1 MKSKLSDSLM
11 KFMRAEYIRNV
22 FTLMVGTVIG
32 QALVFLLAPFITRLF
47 TPEDFTLL
55 EQYTMIIT
63 VLSVV
68 VTGKYEFAIM
78 HPREQEDA
86 RHIVGLALKVAFYSC
101 LVLAVFLLFFARDVS
116 YWLMNEPIAIYLW
129 TIPIVLFFTAV
140 FNVFNY
146 WFSRLKQYRVAAN
159 SKVLS
164 AVSSE
169 PIKIVTGYG
178 GWNASGLIFSTV
190 IGSIVAG
197 VYAFWNFLKSEP
209 AGLKDLSNERMKAL
223 AALHKDYPLFSIWG
237 SILNRL
243 AQWAHVGIFT
253 LYYGLVA
260 VGFMAL
266 CRRIFMAPLNVV
278 SNSYSQVF
286 FQRISEIEDP
296 KELRSLYYKVL
307 FRFLIAAATMVFV
320 VQMLPGNT
328 MGFVF
333 GAAWGNSFMYL
344 KYLIYWFALNFVTS
358 SLAYITYRINMQ
370 RMALVLDTLHFVLA
384 VVAVYLAHIWGMNE
398 LEATKF
404 LVVSKVIYF
413 SINILVVLFF
423 LERYARKN
431 NVKACE

>member
-1 MKSKLSDSLM
+1 MKNRVTEQFT
-11 KFMRAEYIRNV
+11 KFMRAEYMKNV
-22 FTLMVGTVIG
+22 FTLMAGTLIG
-32 QALVFLLAPFITRLF
+32 QALVFVLAPFITRLF

-78 HPREQEDA
+78 HPKEQNDA
-86 RHIVGLALKVAFYSC
+86 RHIAGLALKVAFYSC
-101 LVLAVFLLFFARDVS
+101 VVLAILILFLAKDIS
-116 YWLMNEPIAIYLW
+116 YWLMNESIAIYLW

-146 WFSRLKQYRVAAN
+146 WFSRLKQYKIAAN

-169 PIKIVTGYG
+169 PIKIATGFG
-178 GWNASGLIFSTV
+178 GWGPSGLIFSTV
-190 IGSIVAG
+190 IGSIAAG
-197 VYAFWNFLKSEP
+197 TYAFWKFLKSEP
-209 AGLKDLSNERMKAL
+209 GGLKNLSAERMKAL
-223 AALHKDYPLFSIWG
+223 AVLHKDYPMFSIWG

-296 KELRSLYYKVL
+296 KELRALYYKVL
-307 FRFLIAAATMVFV
+307 IRFLIAAAGMIFI
-320 VQMLPGNT
+320 VQMLPANT
-328 MGFVF
+328 MGFIF
-333 GAAWGNSFMYL
+333 GEAWGNSFMYL
-344 KYLIYWFALNFVTS
+344 KYLIFWFALNFVTS
-358 SLAYITYRINMQ
+358 SLAFITYRIKMQ
-370 RMALVLDTLHFVLA
+370 RVGLFLDALHFVLA
-384 VVAVYLAHIWGMNE
+384 ILAVYLAHSWGMNE
-398 LEATKF
+398 LEATKI
-404 LVVSKVIYF
+404 LVISKFIYF
-413 SINILVVLFF
+413 SFNILVVLFYM
-423 LERYARKN
+423 ERYVRKN
-431 NVKACE
+431 HKEA

>member
-1 MKSKLSDSLM
+1 MKNRVTEQFT
-11 KFMRAEYIRNV
+11 KFMRAEYMKNV
-22 FTLMVGTVIG
+22 FTLMAGTLIG
-32 QALVFLLAPFITRLF
+32 QALVFVLAPFITRLF

-78 HPREQEDA
+78 HRKEQNDA
-86 RHIVGLALKVAFYSC
+86 RHIAGLALKVAFCSC
-101 LVLAVFLLFFARDVS
+101 VVLAILILFLAKDIS
-116 YWLMNEPIAIYLW
+116 YWLMNESIAIYLW

-146 WFSRLKQYRVAAN
+146 WFSRLKQYKIAAN

-169 PIKIVTGYG
+169 PIKIATGFG
-178 GWNASGLIFSTV
+178 GWGPSGLIFSTV
-190 IGSIVAG
+190 IGSIAAG
-197 VYAFWNFLKSEP
+197 TYAFWKFLKSEP
-209 AGLKDLSNERMKAL
+209 EGLKNLSAERMKAL
-223 AALHKDYPLFSIWG
+223 AVLHKDYPMFSIWG

-296 KELRSLYYKVL
+296 KELRALYYKAL
-307 FRFLIAAATMVFV
+307 IRFLIAAAGMIFI
-320 VQMLPGNT
+320 VQMLPANT
-328 MGFVF
+328 MGFIF
-333 GAAWGNSFMYL
+333 GEAWGNSFMYL
-344 KYLIYWFALNFVTS
+344 KYLIFWFALNFVTS
-358 SLAYITYRINMQ
+358 SLAFITYRIKMQ
-370 RMALVLDTLHFVLA
+370 RVGLFLDALHFVLA
-384 VVAVYLAHIWGMNE
+384 ILAVYLAHSWGMNE
-398 LEATKF
+398 LEATKI
-404 LVVSKVIYF
+404 LVISKFIYF
-413 SINILVVLFF
+413 SFNILVVLFYM
-423 LERYARKN
+423 ERYVRKN
-431 NVKACE
+431 HKEA

>member
-1 MKSKLSDSLM
+1 MKYRVSESFN
-11 KFMRAEYIRNV
+11 KFMHAEYIRNV
-22 FTLMVGTVIG
+22 FTLMAGTVIG
-32 QALVFLLAPFITRLF
+32 QALVFILAPVITRLF

-55 EQYTMIIT
+55 EQYTMIVT

-78 HPREQEDA
+78 HPKDQNDA
-86 RHIVGLALKVAFYSC
+86 RHIAGLALKVAFYSC
-101 LVLAVFLLFFARDVS
+101 VVLSFFFLFLAKEVS
-116 YWLMNEPIAIYLW
+116 YWLMNEPIRIYLW

-146 WFSRLKQYRVAAN
+146 WFSRLKQYKVAAN

-169 PIKIVTGYG
+169 PIKIATGYG
-178 GWNASGLIFSTV
+178 AWGPSGLVFSTV
-190 IGSIVAG
+190 AGSIVAG
-197 VYAFWNFLKSEP
+197 VYAFWKFLKSEP
-209 AGLKDLSNERMKAL
+209 EGLKNLSKERMKAL
-223 AALHKDYPLFSIWG
+223 AVLHKDYPLFSIWG
-237 SILNRL
+237 SVLNRL

-296 KELRSLYYKVL
+296 KELRALYYKVL
-307 FRFLIAAATMVFV
+307 FRFLIAAAGMVFL
-320 VQMLPGNT
+320 VQILPSNT
-328 MGFVF
+328 MGFIF
-333 GAAWGNSFMYL
+333 GAAWGSSFLYL

-358 SLAYITYRINMQ
+358 SLAFITYRINMQ
-370 RMALVLDTLHFVLA
+370 RVGLFLDALHFVLA
-384 VVAVYLAHIWGMNE
+384 IAAVYLAHHWGMNE

-404 LVVSKVIYF
+404 LVISKVIYF
-413 SINILVVLFF
+413 SFNILVVLFF
-423 LERYARKN
+423 LERYTRKN
-431 NVKACE
+431 HEQV

>member
-1 MKSKLSDSLM
+1 MKNRVTEQFT
-11 KFMRAEYIRNV
+11 KFMRAEYMKNV
-22 FTLMVGTVIG
+22 FTLMAGTLIG
-32 QALVFLLAPFITRLF
+32 QALVFVLAPFITRLF

-78 HPREQEDA
+78 HPKEQNDA
-86 RHIVGLALKVAFYSC
+86 RHIAGLALKVAFYSC
-101 LVLAVFLLFFARDVS
+101 VVLAILILFLAKDIS
-116 YWLMNEPIAIYLW
+116 YWLMNESIAIYLW

-146 WFSRLKQYRVAAN
+146 WFSRLKQYKIAAN

-169 PIKIVTGYG
+169 PIKIATGFG
-178 GWNASGLIFSTV
+178 GWGPSGLIFSTV
-190 IGSIVAG
+190 IGAIAAG
-197 VYAFWNFLKSEP
+197 TYAFWEFLKSEP
-209 AGLKDLSNERMKAL
+209 EGLKNLSAERMKAL
-223 AALHKDYPLFSIWG
+223 AVLHKDYPMFSIWG

-296 KELRSLYYKVL
+296 KELRALYYKVL
-307 FRFLIAAATMVFV
+307 IRFLIAAAGMIFI
-320 VQMLPGNT
+320 VQMLPANT
-328 MGFVF
+328 MGFIF
-333 GAAWGNSFMYL
+333 GEAWGNSFMYL
-344 KYLIYWFALNFVTS
+344 KYLVFWFALNFVTS
-358 SLAYITYRINMQ
+358 SLAFITYRIKMQ
-370 RMALVLDTLHFVLA
+370 RVGLFLDALHFVLA
-384 VVAVYLAHIWGMNE
+384 ILAVYLAHSWGMNE
-398 LEATKF
+398 LEATKI
-404 LVVSKVIYF
+404 LVISKFIYF
-413 SINILVVLFF
+413 SFNILVVLFYM
-423 LERYARKN
+423 ERYVRKN
-431 NVKACE
+431 HKEA

>member
-1 MKSKLSDSLM
+1 MKNRVTEQFT
-11 KFMRAEYIRNV
+11 KFMRAEYMKNV
-22 FTLMVGTVIG
+22 FTLMAGTLIG
-32 QALVFLLAPFITRLF
+32 QALVFVLAPFITRLF

-78 HPREQEDA
+78 HPKEQNDA
-86 RHIVGLALKVAFYSC
+86 RHIAGLALKVAFYSC
-101 LVLAVFLLFFARDVS
+101 VVLAILILFLAKDIS
-116 YWLMNEPIAIYLW
+116 YWLMNESIAIYLW

-146 WFSRLKQYRVAAN
+146 WFSRLKQYKIAAN

-169 PIKIVTGYG
+169 PIKIATGFG
-178 GWNASGLIFSTV
+178 GWGPSGLIFSTV
-190 IGSIVAG
+190 IGSIAAG
-197 VYAFWNFLKSEP
+197 TYAFWKFLKSEP
-209 AGLKDLSNERMKAL
+209 EGLKNLSAERMKAL
-223 AALHKDYPLFSIWG
+223 AVLHKDYPMFSIWG

-243 AQWAHVGIFT
+243 AQWAHIGIFT

-296 KELRSLYYKVL
+296 KELRALYYKVL
-307 FRFLIAAATMVFV
+307 IRFLIAAAGMIFI
-320 VQMLPGNT
+320 VQMLPANT
-328 MGFVF
+328 MGFIF
-333 GAAWGNSFMYL
+333 GEAWGNSFMYL
-344 KYLIYWFALNFVTS
+344 KYLIFWFALNFVTS
-358 SLAYITYRINMQ
+358 SLAFITYRIKMQ
-370 RMALVLDTLHFVLA
+370 RVGLFLDAIHFVLA
-384 VVAVYLAHIWGMNE
+384 ILAVYLAHSWGMNE
-398 LEATKF
+398 LEATKI
-404 LVVSKVIYF
+404 LVISKFVYF
-413 SINILVVLFF
+413 SFNILVVLFYM
-423 LERYARKN
+423 ERYVRKN
-431 NVKACE
+431 HKEA

>member
-1 MKSKLSDSLM
+1 MKNRVTEQFT
-11 KFMRAEYIRNV
+11 KFMRAEYMKNV
-22 FTLMVGTVIG
+22 FTLMAGTLIG
-32 QALVFLLAPFITRLF
+32 QALVFVLAPFITRLF

-78 HPREQEDA
+78 HPKEQNDA
-86 RHIVGLALKVAFYSC
+86 RHIAGLALKVALYSC
-101 LVLAVFLLFFARDVS
+101 VVLAILILFLAKDIS
-116 YWLMNEPIAIYLW
+116 YWLMNESIAIYLW

-146 WFSRLKQYRVAAN
+146 WFSRLKQYKIAAN

-169 PIKIVTGYG
+169 PIKIATGFG
-178 GWNASGLIFSTV
+178 GWGPSGLIFSTV
-190 IGSIVAG
+190 IGAIAAG
-197 VYAFWNFLKSEP
+197 TYAFWKFLKSEP
-209 AGLKDLSNERMKAL
+209 EGLKNLSAERMKAL
-223 AALHKDYPLFSIWG
+223 AVLHKDYPMFSIWG

-296 KELRSLYYKVL
+296 KELRALYYKVL
-307 FRFLIAAATMVFV
+307 IRFLIAAAGMIFI
-320 VQMLPGNT
+320 VQMLPANT
-328 MGFVF
+328 MGFIF
-333 GAAWGNSFMYL
+333 GEAWGNSFMYL
-344 KYLIYWFALNFVTS
+344 KYLIFWFALNFVTS
-358 SLAYITYRINMQ
+358 SLAFITYRIKMQ
-370 RMALVLDTLHFVLA
+370 RVGLFLDALHFVLA
-384 VVAVYLAHIWGMNE
+384 ILAVYLAHSWGMNE
-398 LEATKF
+398 LEATKI
-404 LVVSKVIYF
+404 LVISKFIYF
-413 SINILVVLFF
+413 SFNILVVLFYM
-423 LERYARKN
+423 ERYVRKN
-431 NVKACE
+431 HKEA

>member
-1 MKSKLSDSLM
+1 MKNRVTEQFT
-11 KFMRAEYIRNV
+11 KFMRAEYIKNV
-22 FTLMVGTVIG
+22 FTLMAGTLIG
-32 QALVFLLAPFITRLF
+32 QALVFVLAPFLTRLF

-55 EQYTMIIT
+55 EQYTMLVT

-78 HPREQEDA
+78 HPKEQNDA
-86 RHIVGLALKVAFYSC
+86 RHIAGLALKVAFYSC
-101 LVLAVFLLFFARDVS
+101 VVLSVLVLFLAKDIS
-116 YWLMNEPIAIYLW
+116 YWLMNESIAIYLW
-129 TIPIVLFFTAV
+129 TLPIVLFFTAV

-146 WFSRLKQYRVAAN
+146 WFSRLKQYKIAAH

-169 PIKIVTGYG
+169 PVKIATGFG
-178 GWNASGLIFSTV
+178 DWGPSGLIFSTV
-190 IGSIVAG
+190 IGSIAAG
-197 VYAFWNFLKSEP
+197 SYAFWKFLKSEP
-209 AGLKDLSNERMKAL
+209 EGLKNLSNERMKAL
-223 AALHKDYPLFSIWG
+223 AVLHKDYPMFSIWG
-237 SILNRL
+237 SVLNRL

-253 LYYGLVA
+253 LYYGLAA

-296 KELRSLYYKVL
+296 KELRALYYKVL
-307 FRFLIAAATMVFV
+307 FRFLIVAAGMVFI
-320 VQMLPGNT
+320 VQMLPSNT
-328 MGFVF
+328 MGFIF
-333 GAAWGNSFMYL
+333 GEAWGNSFMYL

-358 SLAYITYRINMQ
+358 SLAFITYRINMQ
-370 RMALVLDTLHFVLA
+370 RVGLFLDALHFALA
-384 VVAVYLAHIWGMNE
+384 IAAVYLAHIWGMNE

-404 LVVSKVIYF
+404 LVISKVIYF
-413 SINILVVLFF
+413 SFNILVVLFF

-431 NVKACE
+431 QEQV

>member
-1 MKSKLSDSLM
+1 MKNRVTEQFT
-11 KFMRAEYIRNV
+11 KFMRAEYMKNV
-22 FTLMVGTVIG
+22 LTLMAGTLIG
-32 QALVFLLAPFITRLF
+32 QALVFVLAPFITRLF

-78 HPREQEDA
+78 HPKEQNDA
-86 RHIVGLALKVAFYSC
+86 RHIAGLALKVAFCSC
-101 LVLAVFLLFFARDVS
+101 VVLAILILFLAKDIS
-116 YWLMNEPIAIYLW
+116 YWLMNESIAIYLW

-146 WFSRLKQYRVAAN
+146 WFSRLKQYKIAAN

-169 PIKIVTGYG
+169 PIKIATGFG
-178 GWNASGLIFSTV
+178 GWGPSGLIFSTV
-190 IGSIVAG
+190 IGAIAAG
-197 VYAFWNFLKSEP
+197 TYAFWKFLKSEP
-209 AGLKDLSNERMKAL
+209 EGLKNLSAERMKAL
-223 AALHKDYPLFSIWG
+223 AVLHKDYPMFSIWG

-296 KELRSLYYKVL
+296 KELRALYYKVL
-307 FRFLIAAATMVFV
+307 IRFLIAAAGMIFI
-320 VQMLPGNT
+320 VQMLPANT
-328 MGFVF
+328 MGFIF
-333 GAAWGNSFMYL
+333 GEAWGNSFMYL
-344 KYLIYWFALNFVTS
+344 KYLIFWFALNFVTS
-358 SLAYITYRINMQ
+358 SLAFITYRIKMQ
-370 RMALVLDTLHFVLA
+370 RVGLFLDALHFVLA
-384 VVAVYLAHIWGMNE
+384 ILAVYLAHSWGMNE
-398 LEATKF
+398 LEATKI
-404 LVVSKVIYF
+404 LVISKFIYF
-413 SINILVVLFF
+413 SFNILVVLFYM
-423 LERYARKN
+423 ERYVRKN
-431 NVKACE
+431 HKEA

>member
-1 MKSKLSDSLM
+1 MKNRVTEQFT
-11 KFMRAEYIRNV
+11 KFMRAEYMKNV
-22 FTLMVGTVIG
+22 FTLMAGTLIG
-32 QALVFLLAPFITRLF
+32 QALVFVLAPFITRLF
-47 TPEDFTLL
+47 TPQDFTLL

-78 HPREQEDA
+78 HPKEQNDA
-86 RHIVGLALKVAFYSC
+86 RHIAGLALKVAFYSC
-101 LVLAVFLLFFARDVS
+101 VVLAILILFLAKDIS
-116 YWLMNEPIAIYLW
+116 YWLMNESIAIYLW

-146 WFSRLKQYRVAAN
+146 WFSRLKQYKIAAN

-169 PIKIVTGYG
+169 PIKIATGFG
-178 GWNASGLIFSTV
+178 GWGPSGLIFSTV
-190 IGSIVAG
+190 IGSIAAG
-197 VYAFWNFLKSEP
+197 TYAFWKFLKSEP
-209 AGLKDLSNERMKAL
+209 EGLKNLSAERMKAL
-223 AALHKDYPLFSIWG
+223 AVLHKDYPMFSIWG

-296 KELRSLYYKVL
+296 KELRALYYKVL
-307 FRFLIAAATMVFV
+307 IRFLIAAAGMIFI
-320 VQMLPGNT
+320 VQMLPANT
-328 MGFVF
+328 MGFIF
-333 GAAWGNSFMYL
+333 GEAWGNSFMYL
-344 KYLIYWFALNFVTS
+344 KYLIFWFALNFVTS
-358 SLAYITYRINMQ
+358 SLAFITYRIKMQ
-370 RMALVLDTLHFVLA
+370 RVGLFLDALHFVLA
-384 VVAVYLAHIWGMNE
+384 ILAVYLAHSWGMNE
-398 LEATKF
+398 LEATKI
-404 LVVSKVIYF
+404 LVISKFIYF
-413 SINILVVLFF
+413 SFNILVVLFYM
-423 LERYARKN
+423 ERYVRKN
-431 NVKACE
+431 HKEA

>member
-1 MKSKLSDSLM
+1 
-11 KFMRAEYIRNV
+11 MRAEYMKNV
-22 FTLMVGTVIG
+22 FTLMAGTLIG
-32 QALVFLLAPFITRLF
+32 QALVFVLAPFITRLF

-78 HPREQEDA
+78 HPKEQNDA
-86 RHIVGLALKVAFYSC
+86 RHIAGLALKVALYSC
-101 LVLAVFLLFFARDVS
+101 VVLAILILFLAKDIS
-116 YWLMNEPIAIYLW
+116 YWLMNESIAIYLW

-146 WFSRLKQYRVAAN
+146 WFSRLKQYKIAAN

-169 PIKIVTGYG
+169 PIKIATGFG
-178 GWNASGLIFSTV
+178 GWGPSGLIFSTV
-190 IGSIVAG
+190 IGSIAAG
-197 VYAFWNFLKSEP
+197 TYAFWKFLKSEP
-209 AGLKDLSNERMKAL
+209 EGLKNLSAERMKAL
-223 AALHKDYPLFSIWG
+223 AVLHKDYPMFSIWG

-296 KELRSLYYKVL
+296 KELRALYYKVL
-307 FRFLIAAATMVFV
+307 IRFLIAAAGMIFI
-320 VQMLPGNT
+320 VQMLPANT
-328 MGFVF
+328 MGFIF
-333 GAAWGNSFMYL
+333 GEAWGNSFMYL
-344 KYLIYWFALNFVTS
+344 KYLIFWFALNFVTS
-358 SLAYITYRINMQ
+358 SLAFITYRIKMQ
-370 RMALVLDTLHFVLA
+370 RVGLFLDALHFVLA
-384 VVAVYLAHIWGMNE
+384 ILAVYLAHSWGMNE
-398 LEATKF
+398 LEATKI
-404 LVVSKVIYF
+404 LVISKFIYF
-413 SINILVVLFF
+413 SFNILVVLFYM
-423 LERYARKN
+423 ERYVRKN
-431 NVKACE
+431 HKEA

>member
-1 MKSKLSDSLM
+1 
-11 KFMRAEYIRNV
+11 MRAEYIRNV
-22 FTLMVGTVIG
+22 FTLMAGTIIG
-32 QALVFLLAPFITRLF
+32 QALVFILAPVITRIF

-55 EQYTMIIT
+55 EQYTMLVT

-78 HPREQEDA
+78 HPKEQSDA
-86 RHIVGLALKVAFYSC
+86 RHIAGLAMKVALYSC
-101 LVLAVFLLFFARDVS
+101 LVLSVFIWFFAKDIS
-116 YWLMNEPIAIYLW
+116 FWLSNEPIGAYLW

-146 WFSRLKQYRVAAN
+146 WFSRLKQYKVAAN
-159 SKVLS
+159 SKILS

-169 PIKIVTGYG
+169 PVKIATGYG
-178 GWNASGLIFSTV
+178 GWGTSGLIFSTV
-190 IGSIVAG
+190 IGAIAAG
-197 VYAFWNFLKSEP
+197 IYAFWKFLKSEP
-209 AGLKDLSNERMKAL
+209 EGLKNLSNERMKAL
-223 AALHKDYPLFSIWG
+223 AVLHKDYPLFSIWG
-237 SILNRL
+237 SVLNRL

-296 KELRSLYYKVL
+296 KELRALYYKVL
-307 FRFLIAAATMVFV
+307 LRFLVAAAGMVFI
-320 VQMLPGNT
+320 VQMLPANT
-328 MGFVF
+328 MGVIF
-333 GAAWGNSFMYL
+333 GKPWENSFLYL

-358 SLAYITYRINMQ
+358 SLAFITYRINMQ
-370 RMALVLDTLHFVLA
+370 RVGLFLDALHFILA
-384 VVAVYLAHIWGMNE
+384 IVAVYLAHIWGMNE

-404 LVVSKVIYF
+404 LVISKVIYF
-413 SINILVVLFF
+413 SFNILVVLFF
-423 LERYARKN
+423 LERYTRKN
-431 NVKACE
+431 HEQV

>member
-1 MKSKLSDSLM
+1 MKNRVTEQFT
-11 KFMRAEYIRNV
+11 KFMRAEYMKNV
-22 FTLMVGTVIG
+22 FTLMAGTLIG
-32 QALVFLLAPFITRLF
+32 QALVFVLAPFITRLF

-78 HPREQEDA
+78 HPKEQNDA
-86 RHIVGLALKVAFYSC
+86 RHIAGLALKVAFYSC
-101 LVLAVFLLFFARDVS
+101 VVLAILILFLAKDIS
-116 YWLMNEPIAIYLW
+116 YWLMNESIAIYLW

-146 WFSRLKQYRVAAN
+146 WFSRLKQYKIAAN

-169 PIKIVTGYG
+169 PIKIATGFG
-178 GWNASGLIFSTV
+178 GWGPSGLIFSTV
-190 IGSIVAG
+190 IGSIAAG
-197 VYAFWNFLKSEP
+197 TYAFWKFLKSEP
-209 AGLKDLSNERMKAL
+209 EGLKNLSAERMKAL
-223 AALHKDYPLFSIWG
+223 AVLHKDYPVFSIWG

-296 KELRSLYYKVL
+296 KELRALYYKVL
-307 FRFLIAAATMVFV
+307 IRFLIAAAGMIFI
-320 VQMLPGNT
+320 VQMLPANT
-328 MGFVF
+328 MGFIF
-333 GAAWGNSFMYL
+333 GEAWGNSFMYL
-344 KYLIYWFALNFVTS
+344 KYLIFWFALNFVTS
-358 SLAYITYRINMQ
+358 SLAFITYRIKMQ
-370 RMALVLDTLHFVLA
+370 RVGLFLDAIHFVLA
-384 VVAVYLAHIWGMNE
+384 ILAVYLAHSWGMNE
-398 LEATKF
+398 LEATKI
-404 LVVSKVIYF
+404 LVISKFVYF
-413 SINILVVLFF
+413 SFNILVVLFYM
-423 LERYARKN
+423 ERYVRKN
-431 NVKACE
+431 HKEA

>member
-1 MKSKLSDSLM
+1 MRHRVGEQLQ

-22 FTLMVGTVIG
+22 FTLMAGTVIG
-32 QALVFLLAPFITRLF
+32 QALVFVLAPFITRLF

-55 EQYTMIIT
+55 EQYTMLVTI
-63 VLSVV
+63 LSVV

-78 HPREQEDA
+78 HPKDQNDA
-86 RHIVGLALKVAFYSC
+86 RHIAALALKVAFYSC
-101 LVLAVFLLFFARDVS
+101 VVLSFIILFLAKEISYLLV
-116 YWLMNEPIAIYLW
+116 NEPIGVYLW
-129 TIPIVLFFTAV
+129 TLPVVLFFTAV

-146 WFSRLKQYRVAAN
+146 WFSRLKQYKIAAN

-169 PIKIVTGYG
+169 PVKIATGFG
-178 GWNASGLIFSTV
+178 VWGATGLVFSTLV
-190 IGSIVAG
+190 GSVVAG
-197 VYAFWNFLKSEP
+197 VYAFWEFLKSEP
-209 AGLKDLSNERMKAL
+209 QGLKNLSNERMKAL
-223 AALHKDYPLFSIWG
+223 AVLHKDYPLFSIWG
-237 SILNRL
+237 SVLNRL

-253 LYYGLVA
+253 VYYGLVA

-266 CRRIFMAPLNVV
+266 CRRMFMAPLNVI

-307 FRFLIAAATMVFV
+307 VRFLAAAALMVFV

-328 MGFVF
+328 MGVVF
-333 GAAWGNSFMYL
+333 GAAWANSFMYL
-344 KYLIYWFALNFVTS
+344 KYLVYWFALNFVTS
-358 SLAYITYRINMQ
+358 SLAFITYRINMQ
-370 RMALVLDTLHFVLA
+370 RVGLFLDALHFVLA
-384 VVAVYLAHIWGMNE
+384 ILAVYLAHHWGLNE

-404 LVVSKVIYF
+404 LVISKVIYF
-413 SINILVVLFF
+413 SFNILVVLFF

-431 NVKACE
+431 TVQP

>member
-1 MKSKLSDSLM
+1 MKYRVSESFT

-22 FTLMVGTVIG
+22 FTLMAGTVIG
-32 QALVFLLAPFITRLF
+32 QALVFVLAPFITRLF

-78 HPREQEDA
+78 HPKDQNDA
-86 RHIVGLALKVAFYSC
+86 RHIAGLALKVAFYSC
-101 LVLAVFLLFFARDVS
+101 VVLSVFLLFFARDVS

-146 WFSRLKQYRVAAN
+146 WFSRLKQYKVAAN

-169 PIKIVTGYG
+169 PIKIATGFG

-190 IGSIVAG
+190 IASIAAG
-197 VYAFWNFLKSEP
+197 AYAFWKFLKSEP
-209 AGLKDLSNERMKAL
+209 EGLKNLSNERMKAL
-223 AALHKDYPLFSIWG
+223 AALHKDYPMFSIWG
-237 SILNRL
+237 SVLNRL

-286 FQRISEIEDP
+286 FQRISEIEDS
-296 KELRSLYYKVL
+296 KELRALYYKVL
-307 FRFLIAAATMVFV
+307 FRFLIAAAGMIFIVH
-320 VQMLPGNT
+320 MLPGNT
-328 MGFVF
+328 MGFIF
-333 GAAWGNSFMYL
+333 GEAWGNSFMYL

-358 SLAYITYRINMQ
+358 SLAFITYRINMQ
-370 RMALVLDTLHFVLA
+370 RVGLFLDALHFVLA
-384 VVAVYLAHIWGMNE
+384 IVAVYLAHSWGMNE

-404 LVVSKVIYF
+404 LVISKVIYF
-413 SINILVVLFF
+413 SFNILVVLFY

-431 NVKACE
+431 HERA

>member
-1 MKSKLSDSLM
+1 MKNRVTEQFT
-11 KFMRAEYIRNV
+11 KFMRAEYMKNV
-22 FTLMVGTVIG
+22 FTLMAGTLIG
-32 QALVFLLAPFITRLF
+32 QALVFVLAPFITRLF

-78 HPREQEDA
+78 HPKEQNDA
-86 RHIVGLALKVAFYSC
+86 RHIAGLALKVAFYSC
-101 LVLAVFLLFFARDVS
+101 VVLAILILFLAKDIS
-116 YWLMNEPIAIYLW
+116 YWLMNESIAIYLW

-146 WFSRLKQYRVAAN
+146 WFSRLKQYKIAAN

-169 PIKIVTGYG
+169 PIKIATGFG
-178 GWNASGLIFSTV
+178 GWGPSGLIFSTV
-190 IGSIVAG
+190 IGSIAAG
-197 VYAFWNFLKSEP
+197 TYAFWKFLKSEP
-209 AGLKDLSNERMKAL
+209 EGLKNLSAERMKAL
-223 AALHKDYPLFSIWG
+223 AVLHKDYPMFSIWG

-253 LYYGLVA
+253 LYYVLVA

-296 KELRSLYYKVL
+296 KELRALYYKVL
-307 FRFLIAAATMVFV
+307 IRFLIAAAGMIFI
-320 VQMLPGNT
+320 VQMLPANT
-328 MGFVF
+328 MGFIF
-333 GAAWGNSFMYL
+333 GEAWGNSFMYL
-344 KYLIYWFALNFVTS
+344 KYLIFWFALNFVTS
-358 SLAYITYRINMQ
+358 SLAFITYRIKMQ
-370 RMALVLDTLHFVLA
+370 RVGLFLDALHFVLA
-384 VVAVYLAHIWGMNE
+384 ILAVYLAHSWGMNE
-398 LEATKF
+398 LEATKI
-404 LVVSKVIYF
+404 LVISKFIYF
-413 SINILVVLFF
+413 SFNILVVLFYM
-423 LERYARKN
+423 ERYVRKN
-431 NVKACE
+431 HKEA